1 MVAAVRLRAAVAL
14 LGGFPVLA
22 GADLEVH
29 PGEVVLLQGANGAG
43 KTSLLRT
50 CAGLLPVVSG
60 SAEVL
65 GCDLTVDRR
74 AVRRRVGLMGHA
86 TALYDDLTVEDN
98 VRFAVRA
105 AGGAIETIEPAL
117 VRLGLAG
124 RLRSVPAGRLSA
136 GQRRRTALAVLVA
149 RQPELW
155 LLDEPHAGLDAEH
168 RDLLDDLIRGAV
180 AAGAAV
186 VLASHERDRASAL
199 AHRTLTMAGGQ
210 VVPARPPAAPTVAG
224 GQVVPARP
232 PAALTVAGGQVVP
245 ARPPAALTVA
255 GGQVVPAR
263 PPAAPTVPG
272 VPDGSGA
279 SECRAGDTGIPE
291 GSPETSS
298 AYQAAPRAA
307 PMAGSGHTGE
317 LSPPLDFEA
326 AHVA

>member
-1 MVAAVRLRAAVAL
+1 MAAAVRLRSAVSL

-22 GADLEVH
+22 GADLEVQ

-50 CAGLLPVVSG
+50 CAGLLAVVSG
-60 SAEVL
+60 TAEVL

-74 AVRRRVGLMGHA
+74 AVRRRIGLLGHA
-86 TALYDDLTVEDN
+86 TALYDDLTLEDN

-105 AGGAIETIEPAL
+105 AAGSVAAIEPAL

-136 GQRRRTALAVLVA
+136 GQRRRTALAALVA

-168 RDLLDDLIRGAV
+168 RDLLDDLIRHAV
-180 AAGAAV
+180 GRGAAV

-199 AHRTLTMAGGQ
+199 ADRTLTMAGGQ
-210 VVPARPPAAPTVAG
+210 VRPPS
-224 GQVVPARP
+224 PA
-232 PAALTVAGGQVVP
+232 
-245 ARPPAALTVA
+245 
-255 GGQVVPAR
+255 
-263 PPAAPTVPG
+263 
-272 VPDGSGA
+272 
-279 SECRAGDTGIPE
+279 
-291 GSPETSS
+291 
-298 AYQAAPRAA
+298 
-307 PMAGSGHTGE
+307 AGSGRVTPAVV
-317 LSPPLDFEA
+317 PPAGSAPPPAGFFPAPEA

>member
-1 MVAAVRLRAAVAL
+1 MAPAVRLRSAVAL

-22 GADLEVH
+22 GADLEVQ

-50 CAGLLPVVSG
+50 CAGLLAVVSG
-60 SAEVL
+60 RAEVL

-74 AVRRRVGLMGHA
+74 AVRRRIGLLGHA

-105 AGGAIETIEPAL
+105 ARGPAGAVEPAL
-117 VRLGLAG
+117 ARLGLDG
-124 RLRSVPAGRLSA
+124 RLRSVAAGQLSA

-168 RDLLDDLIRGAV
+168 RDLLDDLIRHAV
-180 AAGAAV
+180 AGGAAV

-199 AHRTLTMAGGQ
+199 ADRTVTMAGGQ
-210 VVPARPPAAPTVAG
+210 VLPARPTP
-224 GQVVPARP
+224 R
-232 PAALTVAGGQVVP
+232 
-245 ARPPAALTVA
+245 
-255 GGQVVPAR
+255 
-263 PPAAPTVPG
+263 
-272 VPDGSGA
+272 SGL
-279 SECRAGDTGIPE
+279 
-291 GSPETSS
+291 PETTAHPSDTDLS
-298 AYQAAPRAA
+298 QP
-307 PMAGSGHTGE
+307 AGIFPP
-317 LSPPLDFEA
+317 SPALEV